1 MPTHSKISAYTTLI
15 TLIIGVVS
23 GVAMFYTMPLL
34 GASAS
39 ERRPIAVFGEDVART
54 LAPMLDENRTKP
66 LTASDAKTI
75 TSLKRTYDK
84 LQRNKSNWHA
94 DTTPPDA
101 PFFKTLAQYDAD
113 KMSAFKQTTLLAS
126 ARYDVNRFVD
136 ETKAFNQASIDSN
149 VTLRIVF
156 STVVALVVGF
166 FSGLFAHEYLT
177 DHYMRKN
184 NAGKCLNA

>member
-1 MPTHSKISAYTTLI
+1 MPTHSQINAYTTLI
-15 TLIIGVVS
+15 MLIIGVVA

-34 GASAS
+34 GASAA

-54 LAPMLDENRTKP
+54 LAPMLDENRTEP
-66 LTASDAKTI
+66 LTASDAKAI

-84 LQRNKSNWHA
+84 LQQNKSDWNA

-113 KMSAFKQTTLLAS
+113 KMSAYKQTTLLAS
-126 ARYDVNRFVD
+126 ARYDVNQFVD
-136 ETKAFNQASIDSN
+136 ETKAFNQTSIDNN
-149 VTLRIVF
+149 VTLRVVF

-166 FSGLFAHEYLT
+166 FSGLFAHDYVT

-184 NAGKCLNA
+184 NATTYRNA